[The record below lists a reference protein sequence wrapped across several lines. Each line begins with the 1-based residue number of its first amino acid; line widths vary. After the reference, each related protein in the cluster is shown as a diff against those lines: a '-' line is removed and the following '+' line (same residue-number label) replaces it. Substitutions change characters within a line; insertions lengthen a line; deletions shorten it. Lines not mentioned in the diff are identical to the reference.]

1 MDKVKV
7 VSFILPFAFEI
18 LHDELDIWG
27 HPTGLDRA
35 DVIPNDVG
43 GREFPIIRGQSC

>member
-7 VSFILPFAFEI
+7 ILVILPLVFEV

-27 HPTGLDRA
+27 HPTGLDRT
-35 DVIPNDVG
+35 DVISDNVG
-43 GREFPIIRGQSC
+43 AREFSIIRG